1 MRARIKTQRVQVG
14 ELGALIS
21 LREEKRKKMFGEII
35 TDIMHEAQCS
45 WTEAKKIYNNRKVEQ
60 AIKREFQKLEL

>member
-1 MRARIKTQRVQVG
+1 MRARINTQRIQVG

-21 LREEKRKKMFGEII
+21 TREERRKKMFGEII

-45 WTEAKKIYNNRKVEQ
+45 WTEAKKIYNRRKVER
-60 AIKREFQKLEL
+60 AIAREFTKIK

>member
-1 MRARIKTQRVQVG
+1 MRARINTQRIQVG

-21 LREEKRKKMFGEII
+21 EREERRKKMFGEII

-45 WTEAKKIYNNRKVEQ
+45 WTEAKKIYNKRKVER
-60 AIKREFQKLEL
+60 AIAREFTKIK

>member
-1 MRARIKTQRVQVG
+1 MG

-21 LREEKRKKMFGEII
+21 SREERRKKMFGEII
-35 TDIMHEAQCS
+35 TDIMHEAQCT

-60 AIKREFQKLEL
+60 AIKRELRKLEL

>member
-1 MRARIKTQRVQVG
+1 MRARIKTQRIKVG

-21 LREEKRKKMFGEII
+21 SREERRKKMFGEII
-35 TDIMHEAQCS
+35 TDIMHEAQCT

-60 AIKREFQKLEL
+60 AIKRELRKLEL